1 MKINI
6 ILPALFGL
14 ASALFAAETNNP
26 AAKPSAADPQIQRG
40 QYLVE
45 NVAMCADCH
54 TPRDDKGQ
62 FDRTQWLK
70 GNVLDIK
77 PDHPMP
83 SMPFA
88 AVAVPIAGLPGFTD
102 EKAVR
107 FLETGIDVAGK
118 PAMWPMPQFRFN
130 HDDAVAVAAYLRS
143 LKP

>member
-1 MKINI
+1 MQYKFV
-6 ILPALFGL
+6 LLLGL
-14 ASALFAAETNNP
+14 APVWFVANLLRAQP
-26 AAKPSAADPQIQRG
+26 APDDAQIQRG
-40 QYLVE
+40 KYLAE

-62 FDRTQWLK
+62 FDRTQWLL

-83 SMPFA
+83 LVPFA

-102 EKAVR
+102 EKAVK
-107 FLETGIDVAGK
+107 FLETGIDLTGK

-130 HDDAVAVAAYLRS
+130 HDDAVAVVAYLRS
-143 LKP
+143 LKQ

>member
-26 AAKPSAADPQIQRG
+26 AGTLPAADPQIQRG
-40 QYLVE
+40 RYLVE

-83 SMPFA
+83 FA

-102 EKAVR
+102 EKAVK
-107 FLETGIDVAGK
+107 FLETGIDPTGK
-118 PAMWPMPQFRFN
+118 PAMWPMPQFRLN
-130 HDDAVAVAAYLRS
+130 HDDAVAVVAYLRS